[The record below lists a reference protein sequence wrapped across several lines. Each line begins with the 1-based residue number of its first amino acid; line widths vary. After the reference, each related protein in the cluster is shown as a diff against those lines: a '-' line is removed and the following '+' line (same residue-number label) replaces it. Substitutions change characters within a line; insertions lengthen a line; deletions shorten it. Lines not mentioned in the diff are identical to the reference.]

1 MFSGETANTNFIV
14 FGLYDKGS
22 NPWAPW
28 DVHANHYI
36 NMAFSW
42 VSLKLKSH
50 DIAEILLKL
59 ASPWY
64 SWNITKVGIK
74 HQSINQLK
82 LKMLRDIPLN
92 LIGESKYFQILT
104 K

>member
-1 MFSGETANTNFIV
+1 MFSGETPNTNFIV
-14 FGLYDKGS
+14 LGLYDKGQ
-22 NPWAPW
+22 NDHPWAPW

-59 ASPWY
+59 AL
-64 SWNITKVGIK
+64 NTN
-74 HQSINQLK
+74 QSINVK

-92 LIGESKYFQILT
+92 LIVESKYFQILT